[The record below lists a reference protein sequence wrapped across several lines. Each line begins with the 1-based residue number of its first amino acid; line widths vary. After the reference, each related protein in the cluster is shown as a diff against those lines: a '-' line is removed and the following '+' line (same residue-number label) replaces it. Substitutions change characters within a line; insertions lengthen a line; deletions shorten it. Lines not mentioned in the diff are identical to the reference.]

1 MDKKKICFITAVPI
15 TATSFL
21 RSHMAALAHDYS
33 VHYVCNAP
41 EEAVASLTFD
51 QFRSLPIERGFSVGQ
66 DLRALRL
73 LCRYFKE
80 QKFDAVHSVTPKA
93 GLLTALAGWLARV
106 PVRIHIFTGQ
116 VWATRTGFVR
126 SLLKFL
132 DKLIVRLDTHILVD
146 GKSQRAFLEKEGVVK
161 VGRAVVFGNGSIS
174 GVDTV
179 RFAPDSQARAELRKE
194 LGVGDN
200 TLVYIFV
207 GRLTRDKG
215 IAELL
220 AAFDML
226 ASRAEDVF
234 LLLVGWDEG
243 DYASTMSRYKN
254 ISALNSRYYGSTP
267 APEKILNAGDVFVL
281 PTYREGFGTSVLEA
295 ACVGLPAIT
304 SDAYGVL
311 DSTVEGETALRC
323 KVGDVQTLYE
333 CMKYFSDHREQV
345 AVMGRKSRERVLSDF
360 QGERLTQYWVEFYHS
375 LLSQ

>member
-161 VGRAVVFGNGSIS
+161 AGRAVVFGNGSIS